1 MNEATL
7 TFRVDETLKDQFTNA
22 AKKRDRT
29 AAQLLRDFMR
39 DFVSQQ
45 ATSNYDA
52 WLRDQVQ
59 IGLESA
65 KAGRL
70 IAADKVEAE
79 FKARREVTKRKLSA
93 RA

>member
-1 MNEATL
+1 VNEATL
-7 TFRVDETLKDQFTNA
+7 TFRVDEALKDQFTNA
-22 AKKRDRT
+22 AKNRDRT

-45 ATSNYDA
+45 QSSSYDA
-52 WLRDQVQ
+52 WLRDQVN

-65 KAGRL
+65 QAGRL
-70 IAADKVEAE
+70 IAADQVEAK
-79 FKARREVTKRKLSA
+79 FKARREATKRKLAS

>member
-7 TFRVDETLKDQFTNA
+7 TFRVDETLKDQFSNA
-22 AKKRDRT
+22 AKSRDRT

-45 ATSNYDA
+45 QTSAYDA

-59 IGLESA
+59 VGLESA

-79 FKARREVTKRKLSA
+79 FKARREATKRKLSA